1 MEKTSKQGFIS
12 KCIGLIKK
20 IPHFV
25 TVDIWRFS
33 GDEISKTRRFLWRTA
48 MSVVVAFKG
57 FTEDRL
63 MVKASAL
70 TYYTLF
76 AIVPMFALFFA
87 IGRGFGMQK
96 LIVDALAQQ
105 AGAHSGIMFNVLEF
119 VNRYLEHAQ
128 GGVFVGIGVVMLI
141 WSVMSGFNHVENIFN
156 DIWHVK
162 KSRNFANKIS
172 TYLSIMLILPIV
184 LIATSGLSMF
194 LVSAFSDELQS
205 GVLSPVL
212 AQFIHILPYVIN
224 ILMFTALF
232 AVVPNTHVKVSSALI
247 AGIFTGVVFQLFQFL
262 YIKGQVFL
270 SSYNAVYGGFAMVP
284 LLMLWLQISWFI
296 ILLGAELSF
305 AVQNYSAYEY
315 KADLQNMSRRYNNF
329 LLLAVMSI
337 IIKRFVSDQSAYTC
351 EDISRE
357 NKIPIRIVRNTVN
370 QLADV
375 GLLVPVENDNTR
387 SKVYYPAVDINKIS
401 ISYIISKIDDNGTD
415 TLNLENNEKL
425 RPYWQKLSSM
435 KSDLSAGDVLLKD
448 I

>member
-76 AIVPMFALFFA
+76 AIVHMFALFFA

-141 WSVMSGFNHVENIFN
+141 WSVMSGFN
-156 DIWHVK
+156 
-162 KSRNFANKIS
+162 
-172 TYLSIMLILPIV
+172 
-184 LIATSGLSMF
+184 
-194 LVSAFSDELQS
+194 
-205 GVLSPVL
+205 
-212 AQFIHILPYVIN
+212 
-224 ILMFTALF
+224 
-232 AVVPNTHVKVSSALI
+232 
-247 AGIFTGVVFQLFQFL
+247 
-262 YIKGQVFL
+262 
-270 SSYNAVYGGFAMVP
+270 
-284 LLMLWLQISWFI
+284 
-296 ILLGAELSF
+296 
-305 AVQNYSAYEY
+305 
-315 KADLQNMSRRYNNF
+315 
-329 LLLAVMSI
+329 
-337 IIKRFVSDQSAYTC
+337 
-351 EDISRE
+351 
-357 NKIPIRIVRNTVN
+357 
-370 QLADV
+370 DV
-375 GLLVPVENDNTR
+375 
-387 SKVYYPAVDINKIS
+387 
-401 ISYIISKIDDNGTD
+401 
-415 TLNLENNEKL
+415 
-425 RPYWQKLSSM
+425 
-435 KSDLSAGDVLLKD
+435 
-448 I
+448 